1 MNKVILMGRLTRDPQ
16 VRYTQGQDPM
26 AIARFTLAV
35 DRRGR
40 KQEGQQ
46 DADFPSCVAFGKS
59 AEFVEKYVHQGTKIV
74 LTGRIQTGSYTN
86 MQVEPEEVEKV
97 IRKTEAEWNLSPDK
111 AAETLKMISDAAVK
125 LNMVFTEMM
134 ENIRQVADKISEI
147 FRRIHE
153 NNTMTETQIRKRE
166 LWRRYYE
173 EKSRMSNNERRR
185 RGIPMVKRPK
195 RQQYRPPKKKTT
207 KGK

>member
-16 VRYTQGQDPM
+16 VRYTQGQDSM

-74 LTGRIQTGSYTN
+74 LTGRIRTGSYTN
-86 MQVEPEEVEKV
+86 KDNIKVYTTEV
-97 IRKTEAEWNLSPDK
+97 IAEDIEFAENK
-111 AAETLKMISDAAVK
+111 AAAEGSGGAGGHQKPEQ
-125 LNMVFTEMM
+125 TENDGFM
-134 ENIRQVADKISEI
+134 NIPEGIDE
-147 FRRIHE
+147 
-153 NNTMTETQIRKRE
+153 E
-166 LWRRYYE
+166 LPF
-173 EKSRMSNNERRR
+173 N
-185 RGIPMVKRPK
+185 
-195 RQQYRPPKKKTT
+195 
-207 KGK
+207 

>member
-16 VRYTQGQDPM
+16 VRYTQGQDSM

-86 MQVEPEEVEKV
+86 K
-97 IRKTEAEWNLSPDK
+97 D
-111 AAETLKMISDAAVK
+111 
-125 LNMVFTEMM
+125 
-134 ENIRQVADKISEI
+134 NI
-147 FRRIHE
+147 
-153 NNTMTETQIRKRE
+153 
-166 LWRRYYE
+166 
-173 EKSRMSNNERRR
+173 
-185 RGIPMVKRPK
+185 
-195 RQQYRPPKKKTT
+195 
-207 KGK
+207 KGSLPSCIL

>member
-1 MNKVILMGRLTRDPQ
+1 MSKTQIVLATGEVYDVEDKGERRILIPVGYIKQEEEKHEQSDLMGRLTRDPQ
-16 VRYTQGQDPM
+16 VRYTQGQDSM

-86 MQVEPEEVEKV
+86 KDNIKVYTTEV
-97 IRKTEAEWNLSPDK
+97 IAEDIEFAESK
-111 AAETLKMISDAAVK
+111 AAAEGSGGTGGHQKPDQ
-125 LNMVFTEMM
+125 TENDGFM
-134 ENIRQVADKISEI
+134 NIPEGIDE
-147 FRRIHE
+147 
-153 NNTMTETQIRKRE
+153 E
-166 LWRRYYE
+166 LPF
-173 EKSRMSNNERRR
+173 N
-185 RGIPMVKRPK
+185 
-195 RQQYRPPKKKTT
+195 
-207 KGK
+207 